1 MKGGASA
8 ILEHEMRIRNL
19 IKELE
24 EAIERSRGFLY
35 WRFVNEQ
42 NVSVILRRI
51 ESALP
56 NELRMAEEIVRERE
70 KCLRAAHE
78 EAERIL
84 REAEK
89 ERERMLEQAQQ
100 EVERRTNQS
109 EITRLAEQKAEELL
123 RRAEQR
129 ADETLSRA
137 VEESRRILSDATESA
152 LRILDKL
159 ESVLEKLIEA
169 TRICREDIKGEAK
182 SFSYEAQPEEA
193 SETGER

>member
-1 MKGGASA
+1 
-8 ILEHEMRIRNL
+8 MRIINL

-24 EAIERSRGFLY
+24 ETIERSKGFLP
-35 WRFVNEQ
+35 WRLVDEQ
-42 NVSVILRRI
+42 KISVILRRI

-56 NELRMAEEIVRERE
+56 SELRMAEEIVRERE
-70 KCLRAAHE
+70 KCLRAARE

-84 REAEK
+84 HEAEEEK
-89 ERERMLEQAQQ
+89 KRMLESAQQ

-129 ADETLSRA
+129 ADETLNKA
-137 VEESRRILSDATESA
+137 EEESRRIVSDATKNA

-169 TRICREDIKGEAK
+169 TRICREEVQSEAK
-182 SFSYEAQPEEA
+182 SLSYNAR
-193 SETGER
+193 SEDMSEQEG